1 MATSGAD
8 ASRQHDDSR
17 VTAQQWK
24 WSALAGMASYIDA
37 GSIVALGAGLALWQ
51 EFLGLSSTTIGLLAA
66 LGPNAFGAALGAL
79 IGGRLGDLFGRK
91 RIYQYDLLVYAF
103 GILLIV
109 FSVNLP
115 MLLIGTF
122 IVGVAVGADVPT
134 SLALIGEFS
143 PSRARGRLMG
153 LSQVAWSLGP
163 IVVFILAFA
172 LTPYGLLGNRIV
184 FAHLFV
190 VAIVTWAL
198 RRGMVESAIW
208 TAASGAAEVEPTTDP
223 EAQPVEAPVPA
234 DPLAKSRLRD
244 LLFGPTL
251 AAMVFTATVY
261 LFWNLAA
268 GTFGVFTPFLLRN
281 LGAQSQAASVALSC
295 AGFVITLVAVVLI
308 FMPFSDRSDRA
319 RRIMWGVGAVLNVA
333 ALAQL
338 LIFPFN
344 TVTAIALI
352 ALFGVGAALAG
363 EPFYKTWSQELFPTM
378 LRTTAQ
384 GLTFGV
390 ARLLLGIWS
399 FFVPVLAGLSI
410 RPVALMLLI
419 FLLISG
425 VVGFL
430 FMPNTAGKS
439 LEEIE
444 VERGGR
450 PAPAKAPV

>member
-1 MATSGAD
+1 
-8 ASRQHDDSR
+8 
-17 VTAQQWK
+17 
-24 WSALAGMASYIDA
+24 
-37 GSIVALGAGLALWQ
+37 
-51 EFLGLSSTTIGLLAA
+51 
-66 LGPNAFGAALGAL
+66 
-79 IGGRLGDLFGRK
+79 
-91 RIYQYDLLVYAF
+91 
-103 GILLIV
+103 
-109 FSVNLP
+109 

-143 PSRARGRLMG
+143 PSKARGRLMG

-163 IVVFILAFA
+163 IVVFVLAFV

-184 FAHLFV
+184 FAHLFI

-208 TAASGAAEVEPTTDP
+208 TAASGAGETEPTTDP
-223 EAQPVEAPVPA
+223 QEQPEEAGVPA
-234 DPLAKSRLRD
+234 DPLAKSRLRN
-244 LLFGPTL
+244 LLSGPTL

-268 GTFGVFTPFLLRN
+268 GTFGVFTPFLLKN

-319 RRIMWGVGAVLNVA
+319 RRTMWAVGAVMNVA
-333 ALAQL
+333 AVAQL
-338 LIFPFN
+338 LIFPF
-344 TVTAIALI
+344 TTASAVALI

-410 RPVALMLLI
+410 RPVALILMI

-430 FMPNTAGKS
+430 FMPNTAGRT

-444 VERGGR
+444 AERSGSPE
-450 PAPAKAPV
+450 PARVPA